1 VQVFFLLVEAI
12 INKGWYT
19 MITNPDFSPPF
30 IPDDSPPDSGAVND
44 DLSDWIPPSKRPP
57 KNHIYRQY
65 FTSKECEMLKAVPEN
80 DVKSEIY
87 LIRVLLARAFAQIPR
102 SNSNHKASAPSL
114 ELNFELF
121 SIFSRATVALAGLV
135 TLHNKFHDPG
145 NELGDTIL
153 EALSELNPWEVL
165 E

>member
-1 VQVFFLLVEAI
+1 
-12 INKGWYT
+12 

-30 IPDDSPPDSGAVND
+30 IPDDSPSDSVAEND
-44 DLSDWIPPSKRPP
+44 NMPEWVPPSKRPP

-65 FTSKECEMLKAVPEN
+65 FTSKECEMLKDVPEN

-87 LIRVLLARAFAQIPR
+87 LIRVLLARAFAQLPHH
-102 SNSNHKASAPSL
+102 NSNHKEAAPSL

-135 TLHNKFHDPG
+135 ALHNKFHDPG

-153 EALSELNPWEVL
+153 EALSELNPWEDL

>member
-1 VQVFFLLVEAI
+1 
-12 INKGWYT
+12 
-19 MITNPDFSPPF
+19 
-30 IPDDSPPDSGAVND
+30 
-44 DLSDWIPPSKRPP
+44 
-57 KNHIYRQY
+57 
-65 FTSKECEMLKAVPEN
+65 MLKEIPEN

-87 LIRVLLARAFAQIPR
+87 LIRVLLARAFAQLPVNG
-102 SNSNHKASAPSL
+102 SNGKKDVPTL

-135 TLHNKFHDPG
+135 ALHNKFHDPG

-153 EALSELNPWEVL
+153 EALSELNPWEDL